1 MIGWWY
7 RWVVHTDYVKWLL
20 LQLWLAWMRRHKI
33 TQFAKHIHGKVY
45 NEFSTFHFESYQF
58 DFITHANKNDGF
70 PLNAQLSK
78 TFWFADFAYCFLPLT
93 LYTPNILCNTAII
106 LESHSEALRVWSII
120 HWFLFNS
127 LITLCSWQDG
137 KIQLLTIFS
146 TCLHYCRYLAHT

>member
-1 MIGWWY
+1 MWS
-7 RWVVHTDYVKWLL
+7 DYCCSYDLL
-20 LQLWLAWMRRHKI
+20 EWEDTKLHSLQSTYM
-33 TQFAKHIHGKVY
+33 AKCTMNLVLFTLNLI
-45 NEFSTFHFESYQF
+45 SLIL
-58 DFITHANKNDGF
+58 ITHANKNDGF

-106 LESHSEALRVWSII
+106 LESHSEALHVWSII